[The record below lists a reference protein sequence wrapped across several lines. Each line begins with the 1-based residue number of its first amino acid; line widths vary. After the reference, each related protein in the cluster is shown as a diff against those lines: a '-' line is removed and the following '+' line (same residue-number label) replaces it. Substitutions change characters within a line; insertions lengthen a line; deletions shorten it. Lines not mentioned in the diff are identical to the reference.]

1 MSIWRWKLVREDFVL
16 ISATVEQLLM
26 SYLQFAST
34 LSTIHVYTLKKI
46 DDLDIMVGTNTR
58 HLQQYAKA

>member
-1 MSIWRWKLVREDFVL
+1 ML
-16 ISATVEQLLM
+16 ISATVDQLLM

-34 LSTIHVYTLKKI
+34 LSTIHVYTQEI